1 MKTEIILDE
10 KSLARLMKDRD
21 VAIRVKD
28 VVVKTVSE
36 QLAAELKPVLTE
48 RIHKDVDNMIASVLR
63 TDAGAMFTPDRDER
77 IVRLTCMARDEIKK
91 AVNSA
96 FMNKVVDDV
105 YARINEQEDRLRKRV
120 DEIMQSVGKKRLQ
133 EVVKYAAMNIVE
145 EALRRGFGCKV

>member
-36 QLAAELKPVLTE
+36 QLAAELKPMLTE
-48 RIHKDVDNMIASVLR
+48 RIRTDVDNMIRAVLHA
-63 TDAGAMFTPDRDER
+63 DAANMFYPNRDES
-77 IVRLTCMARDEIKK
+77 VVKLACMAQDEIRK
-91 AVNSA
+91 AVNNA
-96 FMNKVVDDV
+96 FTQNVENTV

-120 DEIMQSVGKKRLQ
+120 DEIMQTVGKKRLQ
-133 EVVKYAAMNIVE
+133 EVVKYAAMHIVE